1 MRKIKGDDV
10 KIENAITAEVISFK
24 QSDIGSEFSVK
35 ALEPV
40 VAETLNPGQSIR
52 ENEDGGVISRPMLTT
67 ENSQVNYTF
76 DPQVKVQGIGHATI

>member
-40 VAETLNPGQSIR
+40 VAETLNHG
-52 ENEDGGVISRPMLTT
+52 
-67 ENSQVNYTF
+67 
-76 DPQVKVQGIGHATI
+76 